1 MRAAPVPQVR
11 FPRGIG
17 RPVAVV
23 KLSARRRF
31 RAAGVPVVTV
41 EGRGGGRLAGGV
53 GGGGGGLD
61 DDSVARAEGVAHG
74 LDDDGRVQTRRDR
87 LGVRQ
92 GSGAET
98 AADAAALGLPRH
110 SATRR
115 LLAPSGLRLIGV
127 ERGAVSS
134 PTEAG
139 AARGLAP
146 SGFVRVHW
154 AAVGSPT
161 EPSAAGRMAPSRRL
175 MLFGLA

>member
-1 MRAAPVPQVR
+1 M
-11 FPRGIG
+11 
-17 RPVAVV
+17 

-31 RAAGVPVVTV
+31 RAAGVAVVTV
-41 EGRGGGRLAGGV
+41 GGRGGGRLAGGV

-61 DDSVARAEGVAHG
+61 DDSVARAQGVAHS
-74 LDDDGRVQTRRDR
+74 LDDDGGVQTRWDR

-92 GSGAET
+92 GSGAEA
-98 AADAAALGLPRH
+98 AADAAALGLPRR

-115 LLAPSGLRLIGV
+115 LLAPSGRLGLIGV

-146 SGFVRVHW
+146 SG
-154 AAVGSPT
+154 
-161 EPSAAGRMAPSRRL
+161 
-175 MLFGLA
+175 